1 MVRCLPHQGSET
13 YESPVQRDA
22 RTAILGAPSR
32 RRRQAEQDQG
42 TEDHQIPYMLHLN
55 PAVGSGFVELR
66 GVYLPFDDGRE
77 VWT

>member
-1 MVRCLPHQGSET
+1 MVRCLPHQRSET

-22 RTAILGAPSR
+22 RAAILGAPSR

-42 TEDHQIPYMLHLN
+42 TEDRQILRVHLN
-55 PAVGSGFVELR
+55 PALGSGFVELR